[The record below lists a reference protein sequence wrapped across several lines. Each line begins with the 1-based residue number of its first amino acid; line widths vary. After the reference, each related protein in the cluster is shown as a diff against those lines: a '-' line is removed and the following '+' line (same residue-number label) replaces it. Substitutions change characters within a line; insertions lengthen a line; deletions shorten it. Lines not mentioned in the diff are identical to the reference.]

1 MAYSAISEAL
11 DVENVRDLEDA
22 VIETIYA
29 GLVSGKMDQ
38 MKREFRV
45 SKAAGRDVRLEEV
58 GAMADKLEAWAATAD
73 TLSDSLEANKRSAKA
88 MRDARSGAAS
98 ALEAKVEEAKKALK
112 DGGDADGRDAM
123 DVDRPKRRGK
133 RSRMPFKGL

>member
-73 TLSDSLEANKRSAKA
+73 TLS
-88 MRDARSGAAS
+88 
-98 ALEAKVEEAKKALK
+98 
-112 DGGDADGRDAM
+112 
-123 DVDRPKRRGK
+123 
-133 RSRMPFKGL
+133 